1 VIGVTGQSAMTNRQS
16 AISIP
21 RYVFYSTVRAGKR
34 PRPVSNVPCREL
46 GQPALAV
53 LLDTPLKGYLTCD

>member
-1 VIGVTGQSAMTNRQS
+1 MTNRQS

-46 GQPALAV
+46 VILRWRFYS
-53 LLDTPLKGYLTCD
+53 TRR